1 MKPAD
6 LGPGAIPEPLLRSWE
21 EEGKK
26 PISLMYRRD
35 VPQFR
40 TPFLAG
46 ALNLW
51 TNWRLFDKSPPCGIG
66 WANERNVTVRILQLL
81 ESENNKFDVWEREEE
96 ELKRKKI

>member
-1 MKPAD
+1 
-6 LGPGAIPEPLLRSWE
+6 
-21 EEGKK
+21 
-26 PISLMYRRD
+26 
-35 VPQFR
+35 
-40 TPFLAG
+40 
-46 ALNLW
+46 LNLW